1 MAPVPGDEAGAR
13 TERRGSFRGFLT
25 GRARDAITSPAT
37 RQGAWTVLDQAF
49 FSGSN
54 FVVNVLL
61 ARWLAPEAF
70 GAFTTA
76 FVVFLVCG
84 TLHAG
89 LLVEPM
95 LVFGAGRFERR
106 RRAYLRLLVLGHAGF
121 AAGVGS
127 VFGLGAL
134 AALALGRPFVASVV
148 GALGVAQ
155 GGILLLWMAR
165 RACLV
170 AHRPK
175 MAAAGGAGYLLLL
188 VGSAVAMQTAGL
200 LTAATSLL
208 LMAGV
213 SAVVAGVLLARL
225 GVPLRRPTPDT
236 PAFRAE
242 VLRAHWT
249 YGRWSMPTGVL
260 EWIVSTMPFLVVPLV
275 VGVEGNALLRALLN
289 LALPALQAF
298 VAIAAFSLPVLVRAR
313 AAGHM
318 PRTMRRFGALA
329 LAGALSYA
337 VLLGGLGEWA
347 LELLYDGKYIA
358 TPAELW
364 LLAGYPVAVGLGGVF
379 TASLRARERPRSVF
393 WARVG
398 AVVLGAPTTAAM
410 AVQWGVAGG
419 LAGGLITLSLE
430 AVALALSARAADP
443 RPVARPSGPRRRRV
457 LMVAFACDPER
468 GSEYGQGWRFAEAAA
483 ADNDVWVLTYAGQAA
498 EARHAI
504 ATGALPGVRLAEVA
518 HPFERARHAVGG
530 VPRGMLAEQ
539 VHYYVWQVAAIGAAR
554 RLHRQVG
561 FDLVHHVTFA
571 KYWAPS
577 AGAFVGAPFVLGPV
591 GGGESIP
598 PRFWTSLSPFG
609 ALYEAGRSLNRRLAH
624 LDPLV
629 RATARRA
636 TLALG
641 STRATARALRR
652 LGARRAV
659 AQPSVGLT
667 PDEADGLG
675 ALALPALHTPGA
687 PLRVLMSGRLL
698 PFKGTALGLR
708 AVAAAGL
715 PNLHVDIL
723 GTGPE
728 ERRLRAV
735 VRRLGLEAQVTFH
748 GLLPRP
754 AALAMLEDATVLL
767 HPSLHDSGGYVTL
780 EALAAGR
787 AVIALDLGGPG
798 VQLTPDAGIAIP
810 AESPRQV
817 VRDIAAAL
825 RRLDAEPDLAARLGA
840 GGRARI
846 HAALRLEHVAAR
858 AFAAYADVAPMQAP
872 EGDTPPAES
881 SDGSAVSLDHVG
893 FARRAR

>member
-1 MAPVPGDEAGAR
+1 M
-13 TERRGSFRGFLT
+13 
-25 GRARDAITSPAT
+25 RARP
-37 RQGAWTVLDQAF
+37 RQGGWTVLDQAL

-155 GGILLLWMAR
+155 SGILLLWMAR

-170 AHRPK
+170 AHKPT
-175 MAAAGGAGYLLLL
+175 MAAAGGAGYLPLL

-213 SAVVAGVLLARL
+213 SAAVAGVLLARL

-337 VLLGGLGEWA
+337 LLLGGLGEWA
-347 LELLYDGKYIA
+347 LDLLYGGKYIA

-410 AVQWGVAGG
+410 AMQWGVAGG

-430 AVALALSARAADP
+430 AVALALSARASDP
-443 RPVARPSGPRRRRV
+443 RPAVRVERP
-457 LMVAFACDPER
+457 
-468 GSEYGQGWRFAEAAA
+468 AAA
-483 ADNDVWVLTYAGQAA
+483 ARAHGRVRVRPR
-498 EARHAI
+498 AR
-504 ATGALPGVRLAEVA
+504 LGVRPGLA
-518 HPFERARHAVGG
+518 
-530 VPRGMLAEQ
+530 L
-539 VHYYVWQVAAIGAAR
+539 R
-554 RLHRQVG
+554 R
-561 FDLVHHVTFA
+561 
-571 KYWAPS
+571 
-577 AGAFVGAPFVLGPV
+577 
-591 GGGESIP
+591 
-598 PRFWTSLSPFG
+598 
-609 ALYEAGRSLNRRLAH
+609 GRSGRQ
-624 LDPLV
+624 
-629 RATARRA
+629 
-636 TLALG
+636 
-641 STRATARALRR
+641 RR
-652 LGARRAV
+652 LGA
-659 AQPSVGLT
+659 
-667 PDEADGLG
+667 D
-675 ALALPALHTPGA
+675 
-687 PLRVLMSGRLL
+687 
-698 PFKGTALGLR
+698 
-708 AVAAAGL
+708 
-715 PNLHVDIL
+715 
-723 GTGPE
+723 
-728 ERRLRAV
+728 
-735 VRRLGLEAQVTFH
+735 VRR
-748 GLLPRP
+748 
-754 AALAMLEDATVLL
+754 
-767 HPSLHDSGGYVTL
+767 
-780 EALAAGR
+780 
-787 AVIALDLGGPG
+787 
-798 VQLTPDAGIAIP
+798 
-810 AESPRQV
+810 
-817 VRDIAAAL
+817 
-825 RRLDAEPDLAARLGA
+825 A
-840 GGRARI
+840 GGRGAPR
-846 HAALRLEHVAAR
+846 HRHGRRCRACASPRSRTRSSAR
-858 AFAAYADVAPMQAP
+858 ATRSAASRAGCSPSRSTTTS
-872 EGDTPPAES
+872 GRWPPS
-881 SDGSAVSLDHVG
+881 
-893 FARRAR
+893 ARRGACTARSGSTSCTT